1 MTLVDQL
8 NIDHVNLTETGFESA
23 MTMSEFHAQ
32 PFGFLNGGA
41 TLAYCEAIAGMASN
55 LMGKGDYVGVGQ
67 TITAHHLK
75 ATKPVG
81 KLLAEGT
88 LLHGGKRS
96 HVWEIKVIN
105 EAGEHISQVTV
116 VNALI
121 EMKPNKG

>member
-8 NIDHVNLTETGFESA
+8 SIDYVNLTDTGFESA
-23 MTMSEFHAQ
+23 VTMTEFHAQ

-55 LMGKGDYVGVGQ
+55 LMGKGAYVGVGQ
-67 TITAHHLK
+67 TI
-75 ATKPVG
+75 
-81 KLLAEGT
+81 T

-96 HVWEIKVIN
+96 HVWEIKVTN
-105 EAGEHISQVTV
+105 EAGDHISQVTV

-121 EMKPNKG
+121 EMKQGK

>member
-41 TLAYCEAIAGMASN
+41 TLAYCEAIAGMGSN

-81 KLLAEGT
+81 KLFAEGT

-96 HVWEIKVIN
+96 HVWEIKVTN

>member
-23 MTMSEFHAQ
+23 MIMTEFHAQ
-32 PFGFLNGGA
+32 PFGYLNGGA

-96 HVWEIKVIN
+96 HVWEIKVTN

-121 EMKPNKG
+121 EMPPRK

>member
-96 HVWEIKVIN
+96 HVWEIKVTN
-105 EAGEHISQVTV
+105 EAGERISQVTV

>member
-8 NIDHVNLTETGFESA
+8 SIDYVNLTDTGFESA
-23 MTMSEFHAQ
+23 MTMTEFHAQ

-55 LMGKGDYVGVGQ
+55 LIGKGAYGGVGQ

-75 ATKPVG
+75 ATKPQG
-81 KLLAEGT
+81 KLLAKGT

-96 HVWEIKVIN
+96 HVWEIKVTN
-105 EAGEHISQVTV
+105 EAGDHISQVTV

-121 EMKPNKG
+121 EMKQGK

>member
-23 MTMSEFHAQ
+23 MTMTEFHAQ

-81 KLLAEGT
+81 KLLAQGT

-96 HVWEIKVIN
+96 HVWEIKVTN

-121 EMKPNKG
+121 EMPSRK